1 MKQKSILMW
10 AMLLAFC
17 TGFVFTSCSSD
28 DDSDSDNPD
37 YPYYGNSYAEVLQK
51 DNAAIIAK
59 YPHMEGRFLEARYE
73 LNDNVNTTLL
83 KDLKADKV
91 TYIYDYEHKN
101 EGLELLTAERNFEH
115 GFGLVINSELE
126 DSPWLEDDRL
136 TTDILSQDISLEE
149 VLRLVKESN
158 YPQPETKYVTLRMPV
173 DPRYYNTDKCYY
185 VFGGKPNRQ
194 FDIYVEAI
202 NGKVICQEN

>member
-28 DDSDSDNPD
+28 DDSDNPD
-37 YPYYGNSYAEVLQK
+37 YPYYGNDYAEVLRK
-51 DNAAIIAK
+51 DNATILEK
-59 YPHMEGRFLEARYE
+59 YPQMNGRFLEAQYE
-73 LNDNVNTTLL
+73 LNGDVSSTPLSE
-83 KDLKADKV
+83 LKAAKV
-91 TYIYDYEHKN
+91 TYLYDYPHTG
-101 EGLELLTAERNFEH
+101 EGLELLTADRNFKN
-115 GFGLVINSELE
+115 GLGLIINTDIK

-136 TTDILSQDISLEE
+136 TTEILNEVLPLEE

-158 YPQPETKYVTLRMPV
+158 YPQPETRFVTLRMPV
-173 DPRYYNTDKCYY
+173 DPRYYNNDKCYY
-185 VFGGKPNRQ
+185 VFGGKPNRK

-202 NGKVICQEN
+202 KGGVVCIEN